1 MDMRTQL
8 EYGLEGAFKVDIF
21 DKDGKL
27 LETTDYFSNFIT
39 QTGLLYPLT
48 YGFADCFRF
57 LSIGS
62 SSSANTLNT
71 TGLVSP
77 ITTIQTNGSPSVQDG
92 RYLNKNAYHGGLDG
106 ACGTI
111 IARSGPIM
119 YRGWNIPS
127 GGALTTAAVNINEF
141 MVSPSSGTD
150 PSGKYAFSRV
160 VKSVTI
166 PANTRSIISYQLQ
179 IKILNTGITH
189 FYSGAFKTGNA
200 NVENDLSIVKEWETL
215 SGYYRQ
221 VYHGLRCV
229 DVEGATFVPKYGD
242 GMEPGK
248 RDLSLIK
255 IYFSPDNSQFDV
267 SKSGGSQSNETK
279 AYAADGLYQLSVGHN
294 LRQTAG
300 LSESEFYNNFN
311 LTPSDIPDD
320 ADPNALKVDIRL
332 NGVAVPKTSNYTQS
346 VAGINYNNTVYDY
359 LTRETP
365 ISIATQ
371 GATGIDD
378 SVIDLG
384 NRRVMSSLT
393 INIPFNYSALTTGRK
408 KTLTRKLFFPPVNNL
423 GKNSRFGAFVCAF
436 KNGNTYW
443 PMVDCLLYDNSGRAL
458 MQHYRSIDGA
468 HLTERGT
475 GVIDGYF
482 HSAPVGSG
490 NFLVR
495 FVNGPGSGAF
505 NHILFSGISGNP
517 AYGIFASGVN
527 IGTGVYG
534 STGTA
539 FSGYSN
545 GWGAVYGHERFS
557 GVEYGIVD
565 HSLTANTPPSR
576 SGVLYWPTIQGGK
589 SQMGFAVS
597 GLKYLKTGIGVIS
610 DPEFYFNSSRQ
621 MVNNIVFAPIA
632 SGTLAPTGLDWFL
645 NTVDSPLSFTG
656 NSEPIIYNGYFLTNT
671 RYTGTKEATE
681 NLNEDN
687 FINEIS
693 SDVFVSGKISG
704 YIYPLTGFTGTI
716 EGLTITS
723 GFPTTYY
730 PFTVNTGLLNVTYVS
745 GFSEV
750 SRNVIRVNSLFASV
764 TERLSGLGFNASS
777 GERFGVFFSG
787 AYGTGVPIYLSYM
800 SGAQAEGYN
809 WHAHSYLTGS
819 VNMTDFLAPT
829 GVLLHSEAFRLL
841 PNHGYPQ
848 MGENYPVNF
857 GGTYPALSFDNT
869 LEMYMDL
876 IWSANCAGV
885 AGCID
890 P

>member
-1 MDMRTQL
+1 MRTQL

-57 LSIGS
+57 LSVGS

-92 RYLNKNAYHGGLDG
+92 RYLNKNSYHGSVDG

-111 IARSGPIM
+111 VSRSGPIM

-179 IKILNTGITH
+179 IKLLNTGITH
-189 FYSGAFKTGNA
+189 FTSGTFITGNA
-200 NVENDLSIVKEWETL
+200 NVENDLSIVKEWENL

-229 DVEGATFVPKYGD
+229 DIDGATFVPKYGD

-255 IYFSPDNSQFDV
+255 MYFSPDNSQFDV
-267 SKSGGSQSNETK
+267 SKTGGLQNNITK

-294 LRQTAG
+294 LRQSAG
-300 LSESEFYNNFN
+300 LSEAEFYNNFN

-332 NGVAVPKTSNYTQS
+332 NGVAVPKTSNYAQS

-359 LTRETP
+359 LTRATP
-365 ISIATQ
+365 ISIATP

-393 INIPFNYSALTTGRK
+393 INLPFNYGSLTTGRK

-423 GKNSRFGAFVCAF
+423 GKNSRFGSFVFAF
-436 KNGNTYW
+436 KNGNSYW
-443 PMVDCLLYDNSGRAL
+443 PMIDCLLYDNSGRAL
-458 MQHYRSIDGA
+458 MQHYRNVNA
-468 HLTERGT
+468 VYLTERGT
-475 GVIDGYF
+475 GIIDGYF
-482 HSAPVGSG
+482 TSSPVGSG
-490 NFLVR
+490 EFAAR
-495 FVNGPGSGAF
+495 FVNGPYSGAF
-505 NHILFSGISGNP
+505 DHILFSGNP
-517 AYGIFASGVN
+517 AYGAFSSGVN
-527 IGTGVYG
+527 LNSGVYG

-539 FSGYSN
+539 FTGYSN
-545 GWGAVYGHERFS
+545 GWGAVYGHKQFS
-557 GVEYGIVD
+557 GIEYGIVD
-565 HSLTANTPPSR
+565 HSLTANTPPSP
-576 SGVLYWPTIQGGK
+576 SGALYWPTTRDKIQL
-589 SQMGFAVS
+589 GFCVS

-610 DPEFYFNSSRQ
+610 DPALYFTTSRQ
-621 MVNNIVFAPIA
+621 MVNNIIFSPIA
-632 SGTLAPTGLDWFL
+632 SGTLLPTGLDWFL
-645 NTVDSPLSFTG
+645 NTVDSPLAFTG
-656 NSEPIIYNGYFLTNT
+656 NSSPIIYDGYFLTNKK
-671 RYTGTKEATE
+671 YTGTKDASE

-693 SDVFVSGKISG
+693 ADIFVSGKISG
-704 YIYPLTGFTGTI
+704 YIYPLTGFNGLI
-716 EGLTITS
+716 EGVTITS

-730 PFTVNTGLLNVTYVS
+730 PFTVNTGLLNVTYIS
-745 GFSEV
+745 GLNETSC
-750 SRNVIRVNSLFASV
+750 NVVRANSLFANV
-764 TERLSGLGFNASS
+764 TERLSGLGFNTSS
-777 GERFGVFFSG
+777 GEKFGVFFSG
-787 AYGTGVPIYLSYM
+787 SYGTGLPLYLTYM
-800 SGAQAEGYN
+800 SGAQAGGYN
-809 WHAHSYLTGS
+809 WHAHSYLTG
-819 VNMTDFLAPT
+819 VVEMTDFLAPT
-829 GVLLHSEAFRLL
+829 GVLLHTEAFRLL

-848 MGENYPVNF
+848 IGENYPVNF

-876 IWSANCAGV
+876 IWSANCGGV